1 MHKYLHFTNICRQY
15 LLLIYFHI
23 CICTHTYINI
33 TQVLSFMFI
42 CFTVVLLYLAADLG
56 MTEHTQLHT
65 TFQAA
70 VNSIF
75 SVP

>member
-1 MHKYLHFTNICRQY
+1 MYKYLHFTNIYRQY
-15 LLLIYFHI
+15 LLYIYLHV
-23 CICTHTYINI
+23 CIHTRIHINI

-42 CFTVVLLYLAADLG
+42 CFTMVLLYLAADLG
-56 MTEHTQLHT
+56 MTEHTQLCT
-65 TFQAA
+65 TFRAA